1 MVSLSLCNDFG
12 LTYPQTHPIIEESSI
27 EMGEETCYTN
37 IQRFFTRLRK
47 VIKSVFL
54 TLVVALGQDSLP
66 LAMTKASVF
75 LSHII
80 KGYGDKALPVPT
92 AVSSIPNEE
101 ELVVFI

>member
-1 MVSLSLCNDFG
+1 
-12 LTYPQTHPIIEESSI
+12 
-27 EMGEETCYTN
+27 MGEETCYTN

-47 VIKSVFL
+47 VIKLVFL
-54 TLVVALGQDSLP
+54 TLVVALGQILLP

-80 KGYGDKALPVPT
+80 KGYEDKPLPEPT

-101 ELVVFI
+101 ELVVLIQTELD